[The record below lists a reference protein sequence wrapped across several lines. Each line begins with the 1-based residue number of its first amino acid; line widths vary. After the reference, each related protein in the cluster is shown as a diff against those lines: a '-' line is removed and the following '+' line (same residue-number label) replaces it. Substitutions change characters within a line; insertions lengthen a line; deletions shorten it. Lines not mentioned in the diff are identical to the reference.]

1 MPPKKKLTDKPPVR
15 ARVPLC
21 PRCGN
26 DTVLRRSKLG
36 EFFGCSTYPLCKGV
50 VDIALAGEAA
60 HKAADI
66 LRRAGGIAD
75 WSKTISQGG
84 HQVPVQ
90 AVLPLDPNAI
100 PLMVGSPEQEAIW
113 KELLEGSTH
122 VVVEALAGTGKT
134 TSMTQACMRLPRTL
148 SIAFVAFNKHIAV
161 EAGNKLRA
169 SGCTNVT
176 CSTYHSL
183 GLRCI
188 KAIYPNTR
196 ITEYKTED
204 ILETYSVPPL
214 MELWQWRQVK
224 SLVSKLVGFAKNYL
238 LDDTYPNFREKLEAL
253 ADHHSVDLN
262 GIGQN
267 ALEYVPR
274 VLADSRACIYTSIDF
289 DDMVWLPVVLKL
301 QPPMTFDM
309 LIVDEFQDSNACQ
322 QELALQLCP
331 KGRIV
336 VIGDRF
342 QAIYAFRGAGVSSI
356 PDMIVRLDA
365 TARRVTVLPLTVTR
379 RCPKSHVAIAQSIVP
394 QFQALEDAP
403 EGEVLTC
410 SESQAIDKMQPG
422 DLVLCRCNAPLI
434 PTAYALLRRGV
445 KAAIRGRD
453 IGKGLIQ
460 LIEKLERTSADL
472 LALTQALRVYKYD
485 ELTRL
490 APLGDKAT
498 GRISVLMD
506 KCDCLEEMISGA
518 KSIAELKGSIESL
531 FADFEADGK
540 PKEAVVLGTVHRT
553 KGLEGDRMFILKPEL
568 IPHPMAKKIW
578 EHAGE
583 LNLAYVAVTRAKFS
597 KDKPGTLVFCGA
609 IPGIFKTK
617 ESQDA

>member
-1 MPPKKKLTDKPPVR
+1 MPPKTKTKPPVR
-15 ARVPLC
+15 AKVPLC

-26 DTVLRRSKLG
+26 DTVLRRSQRG
-36 EFFGCSTYPLCKGV
+36 EFFGCSTYPSCKGT
-50 VDIALAGEAA
+50 VDLASAGEAA
-60 HKAADI
+60 QKAADI
-66 LRRAGGIAD
+66 LRRA
-75 WSKTISQGG
+75 QGPSP
-84 HQVPVQ
+84 VAPKPVQ
-90 AVLPLDPNAI
+90 TTLPLNPNAT

-113 KELLEGSTH
+113 KELLEGTTH

-134 TSMTQACMRLPRTL
+134 TSMAQACMRLPKTL

-161 EAGNKLRA
+161 EAGNKLKA

-188 KAIYPNTR
+188 RAIYPNTR

-204 ILETYSVPPL
+204 ILETYPVPPL
-214 MELWQWRQVK
+214 MELYQWRQVK

-238 LDDTYPNFREKLEAL
+238 LDDTQPDFREKLEAL
-253 ADHHSVDLN
+253 ADHHNVDLN
-262 GIGQN
+262 GIGQK

-274 VLADSRACIYTSIDF
+274 VLADSRACVYTSIDF

-301 QPPMTFDM
+301 QPPVTFDM
-309 LIVDEFQDSNACQ
+309 LIVDESQDTNKTQ
-322 QELALQLCP
+322 QELAFQLCP
-331 KGRIV
+331 NGRIV
-336 VIGDRF
+336 LIGDRF
-342 QAIYAFRGAGVSSI
+342 QSIYSFRGADSDAMPNLI
-356 PDMIVRLDA
+356 KRLGE
-365 TARRVTVLPLTVTR
+365 TPRNVTVLPLTVTR
-379 RCPKSHVAIAQSIVP
+379 RCPKSHVTIAQSIVP
-394 QFQALEDAP
+394 QFSALEDAP

-445 KAAIRGRD
+445 KAIIRGRD

-472 LALTQALRVYKYD
+472 FALTQALRAYKYE

-518 KSIAELKGSIESL
+518 KSIAELKGNIESL
-531 FADFEADGK
+531 FADFEVDGK

-553 KGLEGDRMFILKPEL
+553 KGLEGDRVFVLKPEL
-568 IPHPMAKKIW
+568 IPHPMAKQIW
-578 EHAGE
+578 ERDQE

-597 KDKPGTLVFCGA
+597 KDKPGTLVFCGSMP
-609 IPGIFKTK
+609 IIFKK
-617 ESQDA
+617 EGQDA

>member
-1 MPPKKKLTDKPPVR
+1 MPPKKSVDKSPVR
-15 ARVPLC
+15 AKVPLC
-21 PRCGN
+21 PSCGN

-36 EFFGCSTYPLCKGV
+36 EFFGCSTYPLCKGI
-50 VDIALAGEAA
+50 VDLASAGEAV

-66 LRRAGGIAD
+66 LRRA
-75 WSKTISQGG
+75 QGPSP
-84 HQVPVQ
+84 VVPTPVQ
-90 AVLPLDPNAI
+90 TKLPFRDPKAI
-100 PLMVGSPEQEAIW
+100 PLMIGSPEQEAIW
-113 KELLEGSTH
+113 KELLEGTTH
-122 VVVEALAGTGKT
+122 VVINALAGVGKT
-134 TSMTQACMRLPRTL
+134 FTAVQSCIRLPKTL
-148 SIAFVAFNKHIAV
+148 NIAFVAFNKHIAV

-188 KAIYPNTR
+188 RATYPNTR

-214 MELWQWRQVK
+214 MELYQWRQVK

-238 LDDTYPNFREKLEAL
+238 LDDTQLDFREKLEAL
-253 ADHHSVDLN
+253 ADHHNVDLN
-262 GIGQN
+262 GIGQK

-274 VLADSRACIYTSIDF
+274 VLADSRACVYTAIDF

-301 QPPMTFDM
+301 QPPITFDM
-309 LIVDEFQDSNACQ
+309 LIVDESQDTNKTQ
-322 QELALQLCP
+322 QELAFQLCP
-331 KGRIV
+331 NGRV
-336 VIGDRF
+336 VIVGDKF
-342 QAIYAFRGAGVSSI
+342 QSIYAFRGADSDAI
-356 PDMIVRLDA
+356 PNLTKRLGETVRG
-365 TARRVTVLPLTVTR
+365 VTVLPLTVTR

-394 QFQALEDAP
+394 QFRALEDAP
-403 EGEVLTC
+403 EGEILTC
-410 SESQAIDKMQPG
+410 SETQAIDKMQPG

-445 KAAIRGRD
+445 KAVIRGRD

-472 LALTQALRVYKYD
+472 FALAQALRVYKYE

-498 GRISVLMD
+498 GRISVLID

-518 KSIAELKGSIESL
+518 KSITGLKGNIESL

-553 KGLEGDRMFILKPEL
+553 KGLEGDRVFVLKPEL
-568 IPHPMAKKIW
+568 IPHPTAKQIW
-578 EHAGE
+578 ERDQE

-597 KDKPGTLVFCGA
+597 KGKPGTLVFCGS
-609 IPGIFKTK
+609 IPDIFKTK
-617 ESQDA
+617 ES

>member
-1 MPPKKKLTDKPPVR
+1 MVKRKSTKVLDKPPVR
-15 ARVPLC
+15 AKVPLC

-26 DTVLRRSKLG
+26 DTILRRSKLG
-36 EFFGCSTYPLCKGV
+36 EFFGCTTYPLCKGV
-50 VDIALAGEAA
+50 VDLALAGEAA

-66 LRRAGGIAD
+66 LRRAQNFSPPIVAP
-75 WSKTISQGG
+75 
-84 HQVPVQ
+84 PVQ
-90 AVLPLDPNAI
+90 ATLPFNDPNAI
-100 PLMVGSPEQEAIW
+100 PLMAGSPEQEAIW
-113 KELLEGSTH
+113 KELLEGTTH
-122 VVVEALAGTGKT
+122 MVVEAYAGTGKT
-134 TSMTQACMRLPRTL
+134 FTMIQACLRLPKTL

-169 SGCTNVT
+169 SGCANVT

-188 KAIYPNTR
+188 KATYPNTR

-204 ILETYSVPPL
+204 ILETYSVPPM
-214 MELWQWRQVK
+214 MELYQWRQVK

-238 LDDTYPNFREKLEAL
+238 LDDTQSDFREKLERL

-262 GIGQN
+262 GIGQK

-274 VLADSRACIYTSIDF
+274 VLADSRACVYTSIDF

-331 KGRIV
+331 TGRIV

-356 PDMIVRLDA
+356 PDMIKRLGDA
-365 TARRVTVLPLTVTR
+365 PRNVTVLPLTVTR
-379 RCPKSHVAIAQSIVP
+379 RCPKSHVTIAQSIVP
-394 QFQALEDAP
+394 QFRALEDAP
-403 EGEVLTC
+403 EGEILTC

-445 KAAIRGRD
+445 KAIIRGRD

-460 LIEKLERTSADL
+460 LIEKLERTAVDL
-472 LALTQALRVYKYD
+472 LALVQNLRVYKFD

-518 KSIAELKGSIESL
+518 KSIAELKGNIESL

-553 KGLEGDRMFILKPEL
+553 KGLEGDRVFILKPEL
-568 IPHPMAKKIW
+568 IPHPMAKQIW
-578 EHAGE
+578 EKSQE
-583 LNLAYVAVTRAKFS
+583 LNLAYVAVTRAKFG

-609 IPGIFKTK
+609 LPDIFKTK
-617 ESQDA
+617 ASQNA